1 MSVEAA
7 TSFISKVMSGATG
20 RIRAEFVNPFIQAAH
35 DVMRAE
41 LQIQD
46 LGRGDLALQ
55 STSYTSDEVTVMV
68 GVVGELQGVVL
79 YGMSE
84 RTAKNM
90 VSSMLGEIYPVFDRT
105 VESAIA
111 ELGNVVTGAASQELE
126 KAGFSCRLTPPMV
139 VTGRGAIISTISI
152 QRLVVPIVCQLGSLT
167 IHVALRD
174 VSPEPPKAS
183 AAAK

>member
-1 MSVEAA
+1 MNVEAS
-7 TSFISKVMSGATG
+7 TSFINKVMSGGAG
-20 RIRAEFVNPFIQAAH
+20 RIRADFVNPFVKAAH
-35 DVMRAE
+35 DVLRSE
-41 LQIQD
+41 LRIQD

-55 STSYTSDEVTVMV
+55 SSSYTSDEVTVMV

-90 VSSMLGEIYPVFDRT
+90 VSAMLDEIYPVFDRT

-126 KAGFSCRLTPPMV
+126 LAGFSCRLTPPMV
-139 VTGRGAIISTISI
+139 VSGRGAIISTVSI
-152 QRLVVPIVCQLGSLT
+152 QRLVVPIICPLGSLT

-174 VSPEPPKAS
+174 HAPEQLRV
-183 AAAK
+183 AK